1 MIFKVRMKELRQE
14 NKHPFCMK
22 TMRLI
27 TSITNSL
34 FYINGNI
41 LNLLSLLLL
50 FFFFSYNLCAIELN
64 RITLGLPLVRY
75 QNQDSCWKTPHLCR
89 VWFQAWIAKFLYSSF
104 WVVSFHFWK
113 TGEISLVPFMSKV
126 TQEPCI
132 SQNNHWHHFIS
143 ANHWD
148 LLPISWVEGR
158 QILLNLD
165 TELGSF

>member
-1 MIFKVRMKELRQE
+1 MKELRQE

-41 LNLLSLLLL
+41 LNLLLL
-50 FFFFSYNLCAIELN
+50 FFFFYNHCPIELN
-64 RITLGLPLVRY
+64 RITLGLPLVHC
-75 QNQDSCWKTPHLCR
+75 QNQDSCSKTPHLCR
-89 VWFQAWIAKFLYSSF
+89 VWIQTWIAKFLYSSF
-104 WVVSFHFWK
+104 WVVTFHFWK

-126 TQEPCI
+126 TQEPWI
-132 SQNNHWHHFIS
+132 LQNNHWNHFIG

-148 LLPISWVEGR
+148 LLFPE
-158 QILLNLD
+158 
-165 TELGSF
+165 